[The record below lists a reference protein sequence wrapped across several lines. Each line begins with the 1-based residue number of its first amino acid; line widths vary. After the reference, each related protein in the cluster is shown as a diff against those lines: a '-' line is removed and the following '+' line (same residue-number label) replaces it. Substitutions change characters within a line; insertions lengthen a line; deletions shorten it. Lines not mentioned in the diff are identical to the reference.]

1 MTIKI
6 TSVLAGGAMAVL
18 ANGAV
23 VLLTSILTGSGSLR
37 ERVECQAGNLGM
49 LLAGALSPVAFTA
62 YFQ

>member
-1 MTIKI
+1 
-6 TSVLAGGAMAVL
+6 MAVL

-49 LLAGALSPVAFTA
+49 LLAGALSTVAFTA

>member
-1 MTIKI
+1 MKEI
-6 TSVLAGGAMAVL
+6 AMGACCAVL

-37 ERVECQAGNLGM
+37 ERVKCQAGNLGM
-49 LLAGALSPVAFTA
+49 LLAGALSTVAFTA

>member
-1 MTIKI
+1 MKAI
-6 TSVLAGGAMAVL
+6 AMGACCAVL

-49 LLAGALSPVAFTA
+49 LLAGALSTVAFTA